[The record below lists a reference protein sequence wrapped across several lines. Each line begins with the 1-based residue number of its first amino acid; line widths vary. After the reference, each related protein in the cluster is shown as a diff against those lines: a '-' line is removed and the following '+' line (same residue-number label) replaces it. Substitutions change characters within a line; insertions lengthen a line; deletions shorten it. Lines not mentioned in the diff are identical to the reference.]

1 MRAASLGWGGAAVAA
16 AVGVILTGAAVGGQ
30 AARGKAALMR
40 PADLSEQA
48 PATYKAQF
56 ETSAGSFVVEVTRD
70 WAPIGADRFYNLVKR
85 GFYDNAR
92 FFRVIRGFMAQF
104 GINGDPSIQAVWRS
118 AQLRDDPVKESNR
131 RGYITFATAGPNT
144 RTTQLFINL
153 VDNASLDRSGFAP
166 FGRVVSGMDVVEKLH
181 SGYGEGA
188 PRGSGPDQGRVQAE
202 GNRYLEKE
210 FPRLDY
216 IKMATIPE

>member
-1 MRAASLGWGGAAVAA
+1 M
-16 AVGVILTGAAVGGQ
+16 
-30 AARGKAALMR
+30 
-40 PADLSEQA
+40 
-48 PATYKAQF
+48 
-56 ETSAGSFVVEVTRD
+56 TRD

-85 GFYDNAR
+85 GFYDSAR
-92 FFRVIRGFMAQF
+92 FFRVINGFMAQF
-104 GINGDPSIQAVWRS
+104 GINGDPSIQTVWRT

-131 RGYITFATAGPNT
+131 RGYITFATSGPNT